1 MGDNGI
7 LDKAKGRSDE
17 DKEMYLRDVLD
28 RKLKRPDDV
37 LNIGLARQLVK
48 NDPKILALEI
58 ELTVALVQK
67 PGLWIWI
74 NMLSRLVITFLSRS
88 KHLLI

>member
-1 MGDNGI
+1 MEDNGI

-67 PGLWIWI
+67 PGLWIWTRGVKYFF
-74 NMLSRLVITFLSRS
+74 NMYDVGL
-88 KHLLI
+88 

>member
-58 ELTVALVQK
+58 ELTIALVQK
-67 PGLWIWI
+67 PGLWSWI
-74 NMLSRLVITFLSRS
+74 RGVKYFFNMYDVGL
-88 KHLLI
+88 

>member
-74 NMLSRLVITFLSRS
+74 RGV
-88 KHLLI
+88 K